1 MKKNLGFC
9 ITVCYTRID
18 AQVKWKIQFS
28 KMTGSL
34 ILGIQNITGRKNP
47 YSHSFNTSTNSIT
60 YRYLFGFVPVFAYKV
75 DL

>member
-60 YRYLFGFVPVFAYKV
+60 YRYLFGFVPVFGYKV